1 VNHDPLCKLPNEWET
16 FLDVDGHR
24 TIRRRCYC
32 DLISEVRA
40 DEREKAAQRIRSI
53 DQESYDCTCMSA
65 PNPMRLAC
73 IAAARGDK
81 S

>member
-1 VNHDPLCKLPNEWET
+1 MIHDPLCKLPNEWET

-32 DLISEVRA
+32 EMIAKARA
-40 DEREKAAQRIRSI
+40 DEREQAAQRIEALEP
-53 DQESYDCTCMSA
+53 ESFACACMNA
-65 PNPMRLAC
+65 PYRMRGAC
-73 IAAARGDK
+73 AAAARGEA